1 MCSQIWIRG
10 GRKMRNIK
18 AVAFK
23 EFIQVSRDRRTLML
37 LFLMPIMQLMIYG
50 YGINTDVKHLPTY
63 VYDQDRTYL
72 SRRLIDS
79 FTQSDYFT
87 VKVQAA
93 SLSQVYSALDKGLAQ
108 SALIIP
114 PNFTGDLLKKK
125 GAQVQLLIDGTD
137 STPAT
142 VSLNSSQAIV
152 NAFMQNE
159 GLIPVQVLPIDFRPR
174 LWYNPDLKSTY
185 FMLPGLIGLVLQF
198 LIPMITATAIVREK
212 ERGNIEQLLV
222 TPIKPYELILG
233 KIIPYVVIGVII
245 ATSIIAIMH
254 FLFVVPIH
262 GNIFTLFVLTLIFLI
277 VCLGIGLWASTVADN
292 QQQASQ
298 MVMFFAMPSILLSGF
313 IFPLAAMPG
322 WVRDISYLIPMTYF
336 LKIVR
341 GIILKG
347 LGFSDLIGQIWP
359 LLLMAVLVI
368 VFSIRRFSK
377 RMA

>member
-1 MCSQIWIRG
+1 
-10 GRKMRNIK
+10 MRNIK
-18 AVAFK
+18 AIAYK
-23 EFIQVSRDRRTLML
+23 EFIHILRDKRTLML
-37 LFLMPIMQLMIYG
+37 IILMPIMQLMIYG

-63 VYDQDRTYL
+63 VYDRDRAYL
-72 SRRLIDS
+72 SRRLIDT
-79 FTQSDYFT
+79 FTQSGYFT
-87 VKVQAA
+87 VKTEAA
-93 SLSQVYSALDKGLAQ
+93 SLQQAYKALDRGEAQ
-108 SALIIP
+108 SVLVIP

-125 GAQVQLLIDGTD
+125 GAQLQLIIDGTD

-142 VSLNSSQAIV
+142 VALNSSQAIV
-152 NAFMQNE
+152 NAFMQDE
-159 GLIPVQVLPIDFRPR
+159 HLIPVQVLPIDFRPR

-198 LIPMITATAIVREK
+198 LVPMITASAIVREK

-233 KIIPYVVIGVII
+233 KIIPYIGIGIIITSSII
-245 ATSIIAIMH
+245 ATMH

-262 GNIFTLFVLTLIFLI
+262 GSIVLLFLLAMIFLI

-298 MVMFFAMPSILLSGF
+298 IVMFLAMPSILLSGF
-313 IFPLAAMPG
+313 IFPREAMPV
-322 WVRDISYLIPMTYF
+322 WVRDIGYLIPMTYF

-341 GIILKG
+341 GIVLKG
-347 LGFSDLIGQIWP
+347 LGFFDLWDQVWP
-359 LLLMAVLVI
+359 LSLMAVLVI

-377 RMA
+377 RMS

>member
-1 MCSQIWIRG
+1 MRSIWAI
-10 GRKMRNIK
+10 
-18 AVAFK
+18 AYK
-23 EFIQVSRDRRTLML
+23 EFIHIFRDRRTLTL
-37 LFLMPIMQLMIYG
+37 LVIMPLMQLMIYG

-63 VYDQDRTYL
+63 VYDQDRSYL
-72 SRRLIDS
+72 SRRLINS

-87 VKVQAA
+87 VNTQAT
-93 SLSQVYSALDKGLAQ
+93 SLAQVYSALDKGLAQ

-114 PNFTGDLLKKK
+114 PDFTANLTKKK
-125 GAQVQLLIDGTD
+125 TAQVQLIIDGTD
-137 STPAT
+137 STPAN
-142 VSLNSSQAIV
+142 VALNSSQAII
-152 NAFMQNE
+152 NAFMQSE
-159 GLIPVQVLPIDFRPR
+159 KLIPVQVLPIDFRPR

-233 KIIPYVVIGVII
+233 KIIPYVFVGIFI
-245 ATSIIAIMH
+245 ATSIITTMH
-254 FLFVVPIH
+254 LLFVVPIH
-262 GNIFTLFVLTLIFLI
+262 GSIVTLFFLTLVYLV
-277 VCLGIGLWASTVADN
+277 VCLGIGLWASTIADN

-298 MVMFFAMPSILLSGF
+298 IVMFFAMPSILLSGF
-313 IFPLAAMPG
+313 IFPIAAMPV
-322 WVRDISYLIPMTYF
+322 WVSGISYLIPMTYF

-347 LGFSDLIGQIWP
+347 LGFSDLIGQVWP
-359 LLLMAVLVI
+359 LFLMAVLVI

>member
-1 MCSQIWIRG
+1 
-10 GRKMRNIK
+10 MRNIR
-18 AVAFK
+18 AIAYK
-23 EFIQVSRDRRTLML
+23 EVIHILRDRRTLML
-37 LFLMPIMQLMIYG
+37 IILMPMMQLMIYG

-72 SRRLIDS
+72 SRQLIDA

-87 VKVQAA
+87 VKTQAT
-93 SLSQVYSALDKGLAQ
+93 SLSQVYAALDKGLAQ
-108 SALIIP
+108 SALVIP
-114 PNFTGDLLKKK
+114 PHFTGDLLKKK

-137 STPAT
+137 STPAN
-142 VSLNSSQAIV
+142 VALNSSQAIV
-152 NAFMQNE
+152 SAFMQNQ
-159 GLIPVQVLPIDFRPR
+159 GLVPIQVSPIDFRPR

-185 FMLPGLIGLVLQF
+185 FMLPGLVGLVLQF
-198 LIPMITATAIVREK
+198 LVPMITASAIVREK

-233 KIIPYVVIGVII
+233 KILPYIAIGVII
-245 ATSIIAIMH
+245 AASIITTMH

-262 GNIFTLFVLTLIFLI
+262 GSVVTLFFMTLVYLT
-277 VCLGIGLWASTVADN
+277 VCLGIGLWASTIADN

-298 MVMFFAMPSILLSGF
+298 IVMFFAMPSILLSGF
-313 IFPLAAMPG
+313 IFPREAMPV
-322 WVRDISYLIPMTYF
+322 WVKDIGYFIPMTYF

-347 LGFSDLIGQIWP
+347 LGFFDLIDQVWP
-359 LLLMAVLVI
+359 LFLMAVLVI

>member
-1 MCSQIWIRG
+1 MRSIWAIAYKEIIQIL
-10 GRKMRNIK
+10 
-18 AVAFK
+18 
-23 EFIQVSRDRRTLML
+23 RDRRTLAL
-37 LFLMPIMQLMIYG
+37 LIIMPMMQLMIYG

-63 VYDQDRTYL
+63 VYDQDRSYL
-72 SRRLIDS
+72 SRRLVNS

-87 VKVQAA
+87 VKVQAT
-93 SLSQVYSALDKGLAQ
+93 SLAEIYAALDKGLAQ
-108 SALIIP
+108 SALVIP
-114 PNFTGDLLKKK
+114 PDFTANLLKKK
-125 GAQVQLLIDGTD
+125 RAQVQLLIDGTD
-137 STPAT
+137 STPAN
-142 VSLNSSQAIV
+142 VALNSSQAIV

-159 GLIPVQVLPIDFRPR
+159 GFIPILVAPIDFRPR

-198 LIPMITATAIVREK
+198 IIPMITASAIVREK

-233 KIIPYVVIGVII
+233 KIIPYVFIGIFI
-245 ATSIIAIMH
+245 ATSIITTMH
-254 FLFVVPIH
+254 LLFVVPIH
-262 GNIFTLFVLTLIFLI
+262 GSIITLFFFTLVFLI

-298 MVMFFAMPSILLSGF
+298 IVMFFAMPSILLSGF
-313 IFPLAAMPG
+313 IFPIAAMPV
-322 WVRDISYLIPMTYF
+322 WVSGISYLIPMTYF

-347 LGFSDLIGQIWP
+347 LGFSDLIGQVWP
-359 LLLMAVLVI
+359 LFLMAVLVI

>member
-1 MCSQIWIRG
+1 
-10 GRKMRNIK
+10 MRNIK
-18 AVAFK
+18 AVAYK

-50 YGINTDVKHLPTY
+50 YGVNTDVKHLPTY

-87 VKVQAA
+87 VKTQAT
-93 SLSQVYSALDKGLAQ
+93 SLPQVYSALDKGLAQ

-125 GAQVQLLIDGTD
+125 GTQLQMLIDGTD
-137 STPAT
+137 STPAN
-142 VSLNSSQAIV
+142 VALNSSQAII
-152 NAFMQNE
+152 NAFMQNQ
-159 GLIPVQVLPIDFRPR
+159 GLIPVQVFPIDFRPR

-198 LIPMITATAIVREK
+198 LVPMITATAIVREK

-233 KIIPYVVIGVII
+233 KIIPYIAIGVVI
-245 ATSIIAIMH
+245 ATSIIATMH
-254 FLFVVPIH
+254 YLFVVPIH
-262 GNIFTLFVLTLIFLI
+262 GSIVTLFFLTLVFLV

-313 IFPLAAMPG
+313 IFPLAAMPP
-322 WVRDISYLIPMTYF
+322 WVRDISYFIPMTYF

-347 LGFSDLIGQIWP
+347 LGFFDLVDQVWP

>member
-1 MCSQIWIRG
+1 
-10 GRKMRNIK
+10 MRNIW
-18 AVAFK
+18 AIAYK
-23 EFIQVSRDRRTLML
+23 EFIQISRDRRTLVL
-37 LFLMPIMQLMIYG
+37 LILMPMMQLMIYG

-63 VYDQDRTYL
+63 VYDQDRSYL
-72 SRRLIDS
+72 SRRLINA

-87 VKVQAA
+87 VKAQAV
-93 SLSQVYSALDKGLAQ
+93 SLAQAYSALDRGLAQ
-108 SALIIP
+108 SVLVIP
-114 PNFTGDLLKKK
+114 PDFAANLIKKK
-125 GAQVQLLIDGTD
+125 TAQVQLLIDGTD

-142 VSLNSSQAIV
+142 VALNSSQAIIS
-152 NAFMQNE
+152 AFMQSE
-159 GLIPVQVLPIDFRPR
+159 KLIPVQVLPIDFRPR

-222 TPIKPYELILG
+222 TPIQPYELILG
-233 KIIPYVVIGVII
+233 KIIPYIAIGMII
-245 ATSIIAIMH
+245 TVSIIAVMH
-254 FLFVVPIH
+254 YLFVVPIR
-262 GNIFTLFVLTLIFLI
+262 GSMLTLFVLSLVFLI

-298 MVMFFAMPSILLSGF
+298 IVMFFAMPSILLSGF
-313 IFPLAAMPG
+313 IFPTESMPVL
-322 WVRDISYLIPMTYF
+322 VRDISYLIPMTYF

-341 GIILKG
+341 GVVLKG
-347 LGFSDLIGQIWP
+347 LGFFDLIDQFWP
-359 LLLMAVLVI
+359 LMLMAVLVI

>member
-1 MCSQIWIRG
+1 
-10 GRKMRNIK
+10 MRNIR
-18 AVAFK
+18 AIAFK
-23 EFIQVSRDRRTLML
+23 EIIHILRDRRTLML
-37 LFLMPIMQLMIYG
+37 IILMPMMQLMIYG

-72 SRRLIDS
+72 SRRLIDA

-87 VKVQAA
+87 VKTQAS

-125 GAQVQLLIDGTD
+125 GAQVQLIIDGTD
-137 STPAT
+137 STPAN
-142 VSLNSSQAIV
+142 VALDASQAIIS
-152 NAFMQNE
+152 AFMQNQR
-159 GLIPVQVLPIDFRPR
+159 LVPIQVSPIDFRPR

-185 FMLPGLIGLVLQF
+185 FMLPGLVALVLQF
-198 LIPMITATAIVREK
+198 LVPMITASAIVREK

-233 KIIPYVVIGVII
+233 KIIPYLVIGVII
-245 ATSIIAIMH
+245 ATSIITTMH
-254 FLFVVPIH
+254 YLFVVPIH
-262 GNIFTLFVLTLIFLI
+262 GSIVTLFFMTLVYLT
-277 VCLGIGLWASTVADN
+277 VCLGIGLWASTIADN
-292 QQQASQ
+292 QQQAAQ
-298 MVMFFAMPSILLSGF
+298 IVMFFAMPSILLSGF
-313 IFPLAAMPG
+313 IFPRETMPW
-322 WVRDISYLIPMTYF
+322 WVREISNLIPMTYF

-347 LGFSDLIGQIWP
+347 LGFFDLATQVWP
-359 LLLMAVLVI
+359 LFVMAVLVI

>member
-1 MCSQIWIRG
+1 V
-10 GRKMRNIK
+10 RNIK
-18 AVAFK
+18 AIAFK

-50 YGINTDVKHLPTY
+50 YGINTDVKHLSTY
-63 VYDQDRTYL
+63 VFDQDRSYL
-72 SRRLIDS
+72 SRRLIDA
-79 FTQSDYFT
+79 FTHSDYFT
-87 VKVQAA
+87 VKTRAT
-93 SLSQVYSALDKGLAQ
+93 SLAQVHAALDRGLAQ

-114 PNFTGDLLKKK
+114 PHFTGDLLKKK

-142 VSLNSSQAIV
+142 VALNSAQAIV
-152 NAFMQNE
+152 SAFMQE
-159 GLIPVQVLPIDFRPR
+159 QGLVASQVSPIDFRPR

-222 TPIKPYELILG
+222 TPIRPYELILG
-233 KIIPYVVIGVII
+233 KIIPYIAIGVVI
-245 ATSIIAIMH
+245 ASSIITIMH

-262 GNIFTLFVLTLIFLI
+262 GSVVTLFFLTLVFLI
-277 VCLGIGLWASTVADN
+277 VCLGIGLWASTIADN

-298 MVMFFAMPSILLSGF
+298 IVMFFAMPSILLSGF
-313 IFPLAAMPG
+313 IFPREAMPV
-322 WVRDISYLIPMTYF
+322 WVRDISYFIPMTYF

-347 LGFSDLIGQIWP
+347 LGFFDLIGDIWP
-359 LLLMAVLVI
+359 LFAMAVLVI